1 MTKKALVL
9 GGGGAKGSYQMGV
22 WRAFRELGMEF
33 DIIVGTSIGAIN
45 GALMTQDS
53 FEVADK
59 LWSTI
64 EYENLFGED
73 RRADV
78 SSINSVLDILKFAV
92 NDGLEGRL
100 DTSRLE
106 QLVKETIDEQK
117 VRNGKND
124 YGLVAVE
131 LPAMRPF
138 TPMIADIPEGSL
150 HGCIMAS
157 SACFP
162 VFAPYELNGVR
173 YIDGGYYDNLPINM
187 AIEHGAQEIVAVDLD
202 GVGFV
207 KEPKNTNNI
216 PITRINSYWDLGAV
230 FDFDKNVFARNRLL
244 GYFDAKKAF
253 GKLEGCYY
261 TFSKGEQEKNRERLK
276 NGIKPFEKSIS
287 DLLRRPIARTI
298 KTVEKDTAI
307 DFLSRSDWN
316 DSTSEM
322 LCRVAEICGVVYGVS
337 PEKEYSFAEFNSTLL
352 KKYHEQPRTFLHEKF
367 KHEDVKKL
375 LAAVLQSLEP
385 KRMSASVTQLLQSS
399 YHQEAVRILAGV
411 LPREYAAACY
421 IDLLL
426 KNIGD
431 L

>member
-1 MTKKALVL
+1 MAKKALVL
-9 GGGGAKGSYQMGV
+9 GGGGAKGSYQMGA

-53 FEVADK
+53 FETADK

-73 RRADV
+73 RQGDV
-78 SSINSVLDILKFAV
+78 RSINSVLDMVKFAV
-92 NDGLEGRL
+92 NDGLLEGRL

-106 QLVKETIDEQK
+106 QLVIDTIDEQK
-117 VRNGKND
+117 VRNAKND
-124 YGLVAVE
+124 FGLVAVE
-131 LPAMRPF
+131 LPTMRPF
-138 TPMIADIPEGSL
+138 VPMIADMPEGSL
-150 HGCIMAS
+150 HGSIMAS

-162 VFAPYELNGVR
+162 VFSPYEMNGMR

-187 AIEHGAQEIVAVDLD
+187 AIEHGAEEIVAVDLD

-207 KEPKNTNNI
+207 KEPKNADGI

-230 FDFDKNVFARNRLL
+230 FDFDQNVFTRNRLL
-244 GYFDAKKAF
+244 GYFDTLKAF

-261 TFSKGEQEKNRERLK
+261 TFSNGEQERNHAALA
-276 NGIKPFEKSIS
+276 NGIELFEKSITN
-287 DLLRRPIARTI
+287 LLRRPIARTI

-307 DFLSRSDWN
+307 DFLSRADWKSDAP
-316 DSTSEM
+316 EM
-322 LCRVAEICGVVYGVS
+322 LCRVAEICGVVYGIS
-337 PEKEYSFAEFNSTLL
+337 PEKEYSFSEFNTELL
-352 KKYHEQPRTFLHEKF
+352 KKYREQPQAFSHERIQR
-367 KHEDVKKL
+367 EDVKKL
-375 LAAVLQSLEP
+375 LSTALQSLEP

-399 YHQEAVRILAGV
+399 ERQEAVRVLAGI

-426 KNIGD
+426 KNEK
-431 L
+431 